1 MSRVVVQRDGG
12 ENLRWCG
19 VLTLGFRNMVGD
31 SLAVL
36 VRFYGVFLGGVF
48 SHYKYNAS
56 NAFIPIPIAM
66 RKSAKHYLV

>member
-1 MSRVVVQRDGG
+1 
-12 ENLRWCG
+12 
-19 VLTLGFRNMVGD
+19 MVGD
-31 SLAVL
+31 ALAVP
-36 VRFYGVFLGGVF
+36 VRFYGVFLGGGF